1 MEGEGGWGVP
11 AVTQSQLSWLHTAF
25 VSNPGRL
32 IVQYSIAKAQ
42 LQYVHETLFGPSCAS
57 SRISGWFSGFP
68 FNVQNGK
75 PWEKSG
81 IQGISERQS
90 LCATFN
96 FKYVDTL
103 LLISTPYT
111 SLLDQKFCEKKLDL
125 LFSFS
130 TLTRVPENA
139 PESSMHQWFLLLIQV
154 LVISFPCS
162 YRWGLWS
169 WMMVLGPPKK
179 RKHQEIF

>member
-1 MEGEGGWGVP
+1 MYKTGNREKNREFKEFLSGNRCVP
-11 AVTQSQLSWLHTAF
+11 
-25 VSNPGRL
+25 
-32 IVQYSIAKAQ
+32 
-42 LQYVHETLFGPSCAS
+42 
-57 SRISGWFSGFP
+57 
-68 FNVQNGK
+68 
-75 PWEKSG
+75 
-81 IQGISERQS
+81 

-103 LLISTPYT
+103 LLIITPYT

-162 YRWGLWS
+162 YRWGL
-169 WMMVLGPPKK
+169 
-179 RKHQEIF
+179 